1 MADIPM
7 VATTTAPS
15 VSSFKAASFVATS
28 SSKGLN
34 LIQNGSNTLFTK
46 STSKGRQRLQ
56 LILGFIP
63 LLDGSMYVFA
73 FTEICTTAA

>member
-7 VATTTAPS
+7 AATTTAPS
-15 VSSFKAASFVATS
+15 VTSFKAASFVATS

-34 LIQNGSNTLFTK
+34 LMQNGSNALFMK
-46 STSKGRQRLQ
+46 STHIRFQRLQ
-56 LILGFIP
+56 HILGFMC
-63 LLDGSMYVFA
+63 LLAGSMYDFA